1 MEEFV
6 FSTSIVIYALVTAFG
21 AAMAIF
27 PDSHS
32 VRCAGIFT
40 AVAMGFVTLMTA
52 SEEVINWLVLR

>member
-6 FSTSIVIYALVTAFG
+6 FSTSIVVYALVTAFG
-21 AAMAIF
+21 AALAIF
-27 PDSHS
+27 PDSYAI
-32 VRCAGIFT
+32 RGAGIIT